1 MKIATVNGRKIW
13 VEDDYKSPE
22 PEKTEEK
29 VEPVKVP
36 EPKKVE
42 EPETKAKPAPANKA
56 KKAPAN
62 KSRKAGSNK

>member
-13 VEDDYKSPE
+13 VNDDYVSSE
-22 PEKTEEK
+22 PEKAVEK
-29 VEPVKVP
+29 VEEPVKA
-36 EPKKVE
+36 E